1 MYMTLFLVRWRHL
14 SVAVGGKMGNSRTK
28 SEMGLFT
35 KNAKKKVNDQ
45 PLNYNRMFFN
55 STGSIKMLILSRK
68 KEFPKFL

>member
-45 PLNYNRMFFN
+45 PLFTIGCF
-55 STGSIKMLILSRK
+55 SIALTALKC
-68 KEFPKFL
+68 